1 MPKSSPA
8 TKGVS
13 SGEGLRVGLKCTPR
27 LYGARAGV
35 WAQGGC
41 WRVRTVRGGEDG
53 FQGCMACLRSACG
66 CTARHTRG
74 VQGLKAVRRGL
85 AHRKRSRGGDV
96 VDDPSTAAPGRRL
109 QPGRSPSR
117 RTECQNVRGSSVKT
131 SFALEISRPPLLPRE
146 STCQATGEDFSG

>member
-1 MPKSSPA
+1 M
-8 TKGVS
+8 
-13 SGEGLRVGLKCTPR
+13 RVGLKCTPR

-74 VQGLKAVRRGL
+74 VQGLKAVRRGPS
-85 AHRKRSRGGDV
+85 HRKRSRGGDA
-96 VDDPSTAAPGRRL
+96 VDDPSTAAPVAAYSL
-109 QPGRSPSR
+109 VDLKVD
-117 RTECQNVRGSSVKT
+117 EQNVKT
-131 SFALEISRPPLLPRE
+131 GGARR
-146 STCQATGEDFSG
+146 